1 MSAEFTTLAERDAA
15 TPIPT
20 TLAEVATMLRRA
32 AAQHTAQA
40 QSDRMLERM
49 HREFQHTRNEQNRD
63 AFERMCQDQLAL
75 AHHQEFMA
83 GLHASAALIVEA
95 AVRERLEHGRTP

>member
-1 MSAEFTTLAERDAA
+1 MTGPYETLAERDAA

-32 AAQHTAQA
+32 AAQHTVQA
-40 QSDRMLERM
+40 QSDRKLERM
-49 HREFQHTRNEQNRD
+49 HREHLHMQTGKNLT

-95 AVRERLEHGRTP
+95 AVRERLEQGRTP